1 MWYQKP
7 TQNPKPD
14 SHVLKSGP
22 PPSLT
27 QQQHEIA
34 VISSDVLIII
44 HNNLEQIFSLSFLVR
59 NKSISLLQYS
69 EQEVILTVY
78 KLKAYLNNL
87 QCCSAW

>member
-44 HNNLEQIFSLSFLVR
+44 HNNLEQIFFTKLFS
-59 NKSISLLQYS
+59 K
-69 EQEVILTVY
+69 EQ
-78 KLKAYLNNL
+78 KH
-87 QCCSAW
+87 